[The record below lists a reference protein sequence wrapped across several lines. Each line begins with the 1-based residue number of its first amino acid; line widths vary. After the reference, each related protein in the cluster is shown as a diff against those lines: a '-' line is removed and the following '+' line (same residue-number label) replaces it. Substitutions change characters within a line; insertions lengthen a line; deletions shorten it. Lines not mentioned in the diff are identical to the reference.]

1 MRLDRNANVNYSTNP
16 DNFFNLPFTGICSFM
31 KTEICPDLARLGP
44 GYDVAVLGMPF
55 DVAASAR
62 SGARFGPRGVR
73 EASTINCD
81 GLYGMYDPVR
91 DTYYL
96 DKGEKIIDCG
106 DVDVSPCGYEQA
118 FENCTAAVKK
128 ILSTGDRGRPLCH
141 HPGAAR
147 LFGV

>member
-1 MRLDRNANVNYSTNP
+1 MKLDRNANVNYSTNP
-16 DNFFNLPFTGICSFM
+16 GNFFNLPGICSFM

-44 GYDVAVLGMPF
+44 GYDVAILGMPF

-81 GLYGMYDPVR
+81 GLYGMYDPLR

-96 DKGEKIIDCG
+96 D
-106 DVDVSPCGYEQA
+106 
-118 FENCTAAVKK
+118 
-128 ILSTGDRGRPLCH
+128 RG
-141 HPGAAR
+141 
-147 LFGV
+147 

>member
-62 SGARFGPRGVR
+62 SGARFGPARCARGVHHQLR
-73 EASTINCD
+73 W
-81 GLYGMYDPVR
+81 PVWH
-91 DTYYL
+91 
-96 DKGEKIIDCG
+96 
-106 DVDVSPCGYEQA
+106 V
-118 FENCTAAVKK
+118 
-128 ILSTGDRGRPLCH
+128 
-141 HPGAAR
+141 
-147 LFGV
+147 